1 MRTRRIYPPDLP
13 RHYFRTELRACPTCG
28 AALHRYCTLA
38 QRPIITATG
47 PLFVTH
53 VGCRC
58 SAVTCPTAA
67 RCYRSAAAE
76 ALALPG
82 FTFGLDLVVLA
93 GQARWGAQQ
102 TLDQVHQRLLTRLA
116 PWHLTVCRR
125 EVLYLCEAYATLLRA
140 AQAPASDPT
149 WLAQVA
155 ANGGLILSLDGIQPD
170 KGNET
175 VYLVRDVLT
184 GRVLAAEQ
192 VRESSTATIKQLLA
206 PVVAL
211 GLPIQGAITDAQESL
226 LHAVA
231 ELWPGT
237 PHQLCPFHYLR
248 EASRLMY
255 EADRAVKVA
264 VRKVIQPR
272 VRDLRQQLERATPP
286 VDAMEGTQLAVLA
299 EYAVGVQTAVNS
311 DGTQP
316 LPYAG
321 VAMDTALSAIATSLD
336 TVAKKGAGAAS
347 GCGPN

>member
-1 MRTRRIYPPDLP
+1 
-13 RHYFRTELRACPTCG
+13 
-28 AALHRYCTLA
+28 
-38 QRPIITATG
+38 
-47 PLFVTH
+47 
-53 VGCRC
+53 
-58 SAVTCPTAA
+58 
-67 RCYRSAAAE
+67 
-76 ALALPG
+76 
-82 FTFGLDLVVLA
+82 
-93 GQARWGAQQ
+93 
-102 TLDQVHQRLLTRLA
+102 LTIS
-116 PWHLTVCRR
+116 RR

-140 AQAPASDPT
+140 VQHPASDPGWPT
-149 WLAQVA
+149 WLAQVQ
-155 ANGGLILSLDGIQPD
+155 ANGGLILAIDGIQPD

-175 VYLVRDVLT
+175 VYLVREVLT

-226 LHAVA
+226 LQAVA

-237 PHQLCPFHYLR
+237 PHQLCHFHYLR

-272 VRDLRQQLERATPP
+272 VRDLRQQLERGTPP
-286 VDAMEGTQLAVLA
+286 GDAVEGAQLAVLA

-316 LPYAG
+316 LHYAG

-336 TVAKKGAGAAS
+336 AVAKKGAGVAS

>member
-1 MRTRRIYPPDLP
+1 MRTRRIYPATMP
-13 RHYFRTELRACPTCG
+13 RHYFRTELLACPTCG
-28 AALHRYCTLA
+28 ALLHRYCTLA
-38 QRPIITATG
+38 QRSIITATG

-58 SAVTCPTAA
+58 ADPACPTAP

-93 GQARWGAQQ
+93 GQAHWGNHQ
-102 TLDQVHQRLLTRLA
+102 TLDQVHQLLLTRLA
-116 PWHLTVCRR
+116 PWSLTVSRR

-140 AQAPASDPT
+140 AQHPASDPT
-149 WLAQVA
+149 WPVWLAQVQ

-175 VYLVRDVLT
+175 VYLVREVLT

-192 VRESSTATIKQLLA
+192 VRESSTPTIKQLLA

-211 GLPIQGAITDAQESL
+211 GLPVRGAITDAQESL
-226 LHAVA
+226 LQAVA

-237 PHQLCPFHYLR
+237 PHQLCHFHYLR

-272 VRDLRQQLERATPP
+272 VRDVRQQLERGTPP
-286 VDAMEGTQLAVLA
+286 VDAVEATQLAVLA

-316 LPYAG
+316 LRYAG
-321 VAMDTALSAIATSLD
+321 VAMDTALNAIATSLE
-336 TVAKKGAGAAS
+336 TVAKKGANAVGA
-347 GCGPN
+347 